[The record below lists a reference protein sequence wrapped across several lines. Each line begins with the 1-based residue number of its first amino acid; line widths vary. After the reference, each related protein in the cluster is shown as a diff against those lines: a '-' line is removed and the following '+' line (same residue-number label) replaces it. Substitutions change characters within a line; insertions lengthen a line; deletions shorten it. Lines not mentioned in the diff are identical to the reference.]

1 MTTNTLFKFQEAIVK
16 WAVERERCAIFAD
29 CGLGKT
35 IMQLEWLRR
44 IGGRGLI
51 VAPLA
56 VAQQTQAE
64 ADKFGLQCTYTRT
77 PDEMGEGLY
86 ITNYEMVDHFP
97 PDSIDAIVL
106 DESSILKSWDGK
118 TRTKLINIY
127 QDVRYRLC
135 CTATPAPNDV
145 TELGN
150 HAEFLSVMSRG
161 EMLGTFF
168 VNRDGEW
175 ELKGHGMEPFYEWLS
190 TWSMMFTTPDQLGFD
205 GGGYQ
210 LPPLNVEP
218 IFVDVDQLAYANS
231 TGRLFVTGMA
241 GVEGRLVARKMT
253 VEERVKRA
261 SEIIGGSDEQWVVW
275 CGLNDEGRMLNKALS
290 SSVNI
295 EGADS
300 LGSKVQGIN
309 RFLDAS
315 VQTLITKVR
324 IGGFGLNL
332 QHCHNVMFLGISDSY
347 EQYYQA
353 IRRCWRFGQEYP
365 VNVVILTSDL
375 ERIVLENVQHKEQE
389 HQETVTAMAGRV
401 AAYDRVALENGS
413 KATTSYELQPAIKT
427 EDYTLIHGDSAEILG
442 TLADVSI
449 DFTVFSPP
457 FLDLFSYS
465 ADPRDLGNSRDE
477 AGFAEMY
484 RPIAAGLMRVTRSG
498 RLVAVHVAQVPTKLA
513 YDGFIGLKDFRG
525 LVISL
530 MQETGFDYHGD
541 VTVDKN
547 PQAQAIRTHSKGLLF
562 KQLKKD
568 ASWLRPGLADY
579 ILVFRKPG
587 LSLTPILPDISN
599 EDWIQW
605 AHPVW
610 YGLRESNTLN
620 TAEARSEKDEKHIAP
635 LQLEVI
641 ERCIRLWSN
650 PGETIL
656 SPFAGIGSEGYVALQ
671 QNRRFVG
678 IELKPEYFKV
688 AASNLEK
695 ARLQRTQTKMDLG

>member
-1 MTTNTLFKFQEAIVK
+1 MHLFDFQEAIVH
-16 WAVERERCAIFAD
+16 WAVGRERCAIFAD

-35 IMQLEWLRR
+35 IMQLEWLRC
-44 IGGRGLI
+44 IGGRGLV

-56 VAQQTQAE
+56 VAQQTRYE
-64 ADKFGLQCTYTRT
+64 ARKFGLTCSYIRT
-77 PDEMGEGLY
+77 AEDMDGPGLY
-86 ITNYEMVDHFP
+86 VTNYEMVDHFP
-97 PDSIDAIVL
+97 AEAIDAIVL

-118 TRTKLINIY
+118 TRTKLIQKY
-127 QDVRYRLC
+127 QDMQYRLC

-150 HAEFLSVMSRG
+150 HAEFLSLMARG

-168 VNRDGEW
+168 VNRDGDW
-175 ELKGHGMEPFYEWLS
+175 ELKGHAVEAFYEWLS
-190 TWSMMFTTPDQLGFD
+190 TWCMMFTTPDQLGFPSN
-205 GGGYQ
+205 GYD

-218 IFVDVDQLAYANS
+218 IFVDVDQTTYANC

-241 GVEGRLVARKMT
+241 GVEGRLVARRMT
-253 VEERVKRA
+253 TEERVNRA
-261 SEIIGGSDEQWVVW
+261 AEIIGKSDEQWVVW
-275 CGLNDEGRMLNKALS
+275 CGLNDEGRLLQKQLVD
-290 SSVNI
+290 SVNV

-300 LGSKVQGIN
+300 LESKIRDIG
-309 RFLDAS
+309 RFFDKS

-324 IGGFGLNL
+324 IGGYGLNL
-332 QHCHNVMFLGISDSY
+332 QHCHNMMFLGISDSY

-353 IRRCWRFGQEYP
+353 IRRCWRFGQESP
-365 VNVVILTSDL
+365 VNVVILTSDI

-389 HQETVTAMAGRV
+389 HQATVQAMAGRV
-401 AAYDRVALENGS
+401 ADYDKMALEGHTV
-413 KATTSYELQPAIKT
+413 ADRGYAFQEPIETD
-427 EDYTLIHGDSAEILG
+427 DYRLIHGDSAE
-442 TLADVSI
+442 TLLQLTEASV

-477 AGFAEMY
+477 DGFAAMY
-484 RPIAAGLMRVTRSG
+484 RPIAAGLLRITKLG

-525 LVISL
+525 LIIAL
-530 MQETGFDYHGD
+530 MQEAGFDYHGD

-587 LSLTPILPDISN
+587 LSLHPIQPDISN

-620 TAEARSEKDEKHIAP
+620 AAEGRSEKDEKHIAP

-650 PGETIL
+650 PGDTVL

-671 QNRRFVG
+671 QERKFIG
-678 IELKPEYFKV
+678 IELKPEYFIV
-688 AASNLEK
+688 AQRNLGR
-695 ARLQRTQTKMDLG
+695 ALAQRTQTVMDLSI